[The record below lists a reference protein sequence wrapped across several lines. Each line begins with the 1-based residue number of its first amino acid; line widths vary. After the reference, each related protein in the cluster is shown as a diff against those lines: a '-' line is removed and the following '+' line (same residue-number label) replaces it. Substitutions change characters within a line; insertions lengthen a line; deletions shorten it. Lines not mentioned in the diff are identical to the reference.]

1 MTELNNTNLGPYQ
14 ITELIRHGGMA
25 SVHKAYQ
32 PSLDRFVAVK
42 VLFHS
47 GDPQFAVRFKREAR
61 AVAQLQH
68 PNIVQIYDYGEQE
81 SLLYLA
87 MQYIENGRALNDMMG
102 QPMPPVRALQLI
114 IRVLDALAYAHDRGI
129 IHRDIKPA
137 NILMPAPTWPML
149 ADFGIA
155 RLGGDNNHNTHLTLP
170 GTAIGTP
177 AYMAPEQAAGDS
189 VDARS
194 DLYALGVVLY
204 ELVTGRVPFNA
215 TTPMVVML
223 KHIYEPPPAP
233 RSLNPSLPAL
243 VETAVLRALAKEPLQ
258 RYQSAAEMSEALERL
273 IEQLNR
279 PTAQVVLGSLHDS
292 AGSLRLSH
300 KRAQLMLDDTVA
312 SPSHAGET
320 RDAIAPADDQV
331 TRLSALDHTQT
342 VQAGSTKSQR
352 KAAQKADIDAT
363 LRHLVVA
370 GLIRSGRKVVSLL
383 AVVAAMILLVG
394 SGSALAMRPIP
405 TPALPSATA
414 ATTLL
419 VVTTTAT
426 TTPTDVPTATATP
439 TATRIAT
446 ATPTP
451 TATASDTPTA
461 TSTPTAMP
469 SPTAT
474 PRPKPRPKPT
484 EIPPQPTETP
494 PPPAPTEALPAPTE
508 VPPPPT
514 ETPRKERRRDNPP
527 PKPPAP

>member
-87 MQYIENGRALNDMMG
+87 MQYIENGRSLSDVMG

-114 IRVLDALAYAHDRGI
+114 VRLLDALAYAHERGI

-177 AYMAPEQAAGDS
+177 AYMAPEQAAGDP

-215 TTPMVVML
+215 PTPIAVLL
-223 KHIYEPPPAP
+223 KHVNEPPPAP
-233 RSLNPSLPAL
+233 RSLNPNLPVP
-243 VETAVLRALAKEPLQ
+243 VETVVLRALAKEPLQ
-258 RYQSAAEMSEALERL
+258 RYQSAAEMSAVLERL
-273 IEQLNR
+273 IEQLNH
-279 PTAQVVLGSLHDS
+279 PTAQVVLGSSHDS
-292 AGSLRLSH
+292 ATSLGLSH
-300 KRAQLMLDDTVA
+300 AGAQLMLDDTVA

-320 RDAIAPADDQV
+320 RDPIAPADDQV
-331 TRLSALDHTQT
+331 TRLSAPDRGQT
-342 VQAGSTKSQR
+342 VQAGGTKSQHR
-352 KAAQKADIDAT
+352 AAQKADTDAT
-363 LRHLVVA
+363 PQHLVAA
-370 GLIRSGRKVVSLL
+370 GVIRSGRKVVSLI
-383 AVVAAMILLVG
+383 AVVAAMIVLVG
-394 SGSALAMRPIP
+394 SGSVLAMRPIP
-405 TPALPSATA
+405 TPTLASATA
-414 ATTLL
+414 APALL
-419 VVTTTAT
+419 VATTTAT
-426 TTPTDVPTATATP
+426 TTPTDAPTATAT
-439 TATRIAT
+439 ATD
-446 ATPTP
+446 TP
-451 TATASDTPTA
+451 TATATATDTPTA
-461 TSTPTAMP
+461 TTTPTAMP
-469 SPTAT
+469 SATAT
-474 PRPKPRPKPT
+474 PKPKPRPRPT
-484 EIPPQPTETP
+484 EVP
-494 PPPAPTEALPAPTE
+494 PPPPTE
-508 VPPPPT
+508 VPPPPPTEVPPPPPTEVPPPPPT
-514 ETPRKERRRDNPP
+514 ETPRKERPRNNPP